1 MLFPALQVFCL
12 AVSVIAAAP
21 APGEPARVA
30 ADPLGSHVR
39 GATPDINA
47 LIARGATRSPTFK
60 RLIEELN
67 KSDVVVYLDTRATL
81 PVGLEGRLMFM
92 TAAGGVR
99 YLHAQVAAGL
109 GFESMIAVAGHEL
122 QHALEVAANPSV
134 RCGDTMRTLYERIGI
149 RVGAPDRYDTAEA
162 QSTGRRVRAELS

>member
-39 GATPDINA
+39 GTTPDINA
-47 LIARGATRSPTFK
+47 LIARGAARSPTFK

-92 TAAGGVR
+92 TTAGGVR
-99 YLHAQVAAGL
+99 YLHAQVASGL

-122 QHALEVAANPSV
+122 QHALEVAASPSV
-134 RCGDTMRTLYERIGI
+134 RCGDTMRALYQRIGE
-149 RVGAPDRYDTAEA
+149 RTGTPDRYDTAGA
-162 QSTGRRVRAELS
+162 KSTGRRVRAELS